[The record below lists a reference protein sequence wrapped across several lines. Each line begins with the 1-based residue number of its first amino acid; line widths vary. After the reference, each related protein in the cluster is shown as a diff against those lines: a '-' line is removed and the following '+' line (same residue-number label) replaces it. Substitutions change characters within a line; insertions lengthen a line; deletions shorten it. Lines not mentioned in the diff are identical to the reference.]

1 MYMAQFKN
9 AMLKAPA
16 TSPASSTVLIES
28 KLIPP
33 LVSQGLLIRFPT
45 LISSPTPVHP
55 NSLNITARGSF
66 WTECQV
72 MSLLSSKLCNSLHFT
87 AVICPLPPPHE
98 PLTPNSYCSFPRSQH
113 SSHSGLF
120 AGLQKCP
127 QCFFRLFPLASTA
140 AWKALTHR
148 STLLT
153 PSPSSNPKVFVKI
166 SLSW

>member
-98 PLTPNSYCSFPRSQH
+98 PLTPNSYCSFPAH
-113 SSHSGLF
+113 STQAPLVSLLVFKNAPSVSSGSF
-120 AGLQKCP
+120 H
-127 QCFFRLFPLASTA
+127 
-140 AWKALTHR
+140 W
-148 STLLT
+148 LLLLPGKLLPT
-153 PSPSSNPKVFVKI
+153 DPHC
-166 SLSW
+166 

>member
-9 AMLKAPA
+9 EVLKAPA

-28 KLIPP
+28 KLIPS
-33 LVSQGLLIRFPT
+33 LVSQGLLIGFPT
-45 LISSPTPVHP
+45 FISSPTRVHP
-55 NSLNITARGSF
+55 NILNITARGSF

-72 MSLLSSKLCNSLHFT
+72 MSLLSSNLCNSLHFT

-98 PLTPNSYCSFPRSQH
+98 PLTPISYCSFPPSQP

-120 AGLQKCP
+120 AGLQKYP
-127 QCFFRLFPLASTA
+127 QCFFRLFPLASPA

-148 STLLT
+148 STLLI

-166 SLSW
+166 LLSW